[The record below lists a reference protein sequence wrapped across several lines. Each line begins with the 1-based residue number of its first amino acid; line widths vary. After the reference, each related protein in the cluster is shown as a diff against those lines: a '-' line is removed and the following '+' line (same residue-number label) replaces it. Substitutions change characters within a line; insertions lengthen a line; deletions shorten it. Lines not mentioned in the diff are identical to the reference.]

1 MRWFG
6 SSSHVARHVE
16 VSGCRSRNSS
26 YGPYDVGAISIT
38 RSSGADG
45 DMDVAGVAARKS
57 DAAAAMART
66 DSRRFITSSFCCPSI
81 IRRMKNRWAETPE
94 NEIDQLVYQSR
105 LVGAE
110 ESLVLWGGG
119 NNSVKSQ
126 SKDLLGNPIAVM
138 YIKSSG
144 SDMKTIVPKESPAV
158 RLDYIEPL
166 RSREGEMTDQEMVDY
181 LARCLVDPSSRRPS
195 IETLLHAFL
204 PARAVLHT
212 HADAILALTN
222 TRGRE
227 STVRAC
233 FGDSVITVPYLRPGF
248 RLSRDVADAFASK
261 PDAEGLVLMNH
272 GLITWGDT
280 AREAYEKH
288 IELVS
293 RAEEF
298 LGVASVSA
306 VGATAKPES
315 LAPTIRGALGAKRSV
330 ILEFDGS
337 EDVLRFLARDD
348 AKRITQIGPATPD
361 HLLYTKRFPLF
372 LEAGDDVSKALSDY
386 VERYKAHYDT
396 YPSEFAM
403 LDAHPRVVLVPGA
416 GMWTAGK
423 DARAARIVRDIYRH
437 TMRIIESAEGAG
449 GYETLN
455 DEDAFHA
462 EYWPLELYK
471 LTLLPKEKELAGKVA
486 IITGAASGIG
496 RACAERFAEEG
507 AHVVVTDVDIALAEE
522 VAKSIVA
529 KHGLR
534 RAIALRLDV
543 SSEEDVERAYA
554 ETIAAYGGVDII
566 VSSAG
571 ISSFGSLD
579 VLPAADWDRAFAVN
593 ARGHFLVARAALR
606 IMKQQKTGGSIVFNA
621 SKNVTAPGKE
631 FGAYSVSKAAEAQ
644 LCRIVALEGGEFGI
658 RANMLNPDA
667 IFGGSRFWS
676 DEMRSMRAT
685 AYGISSENLPDFYRN
700 RTLLKTEVTAD
711 DVAEAALFLAGP
723 RSAKTTGAMIP
734 VDGGVKEA
742 FPR

>member
-1 MRWFG
+1 M
-6 SSSHVARHVE
+6 
-16 VSGCRSRNSS
+16 N
-26 YGPYDVGAISIT
+26 
-38 RSSGADG
+38 
-45 DMDVAGVAARKS
+45 
-57 DAAAAMART
+57 
-66 DSRRFITSSFCCPSI
+66 
-81 IRRMKNRWAETPE
+81 NRWAETPG

-126 SKDLLGNPIAVM
+126 STDLLGTPIPVM

-144 SDMKTIVPKESPAV
+144 SDMKTIVPKEFPAV

-166 RSREGEMTDQEMVDY
+166 RAREGEMSDQEMVDY
-181 LARCLVDPSSRRPS
+181 LARCLVDPASKRPS

-212 HADAILALTN
+212 HADAILGLTN

-227 STVRAC
+227 QTIRDC

-261 PDAEGLVLMNH
+261 PDADGLVLMNH
-272 GLITWGDT
+272 GLITWGET

-288 IELVS
+288 IALVS
-293 RAEEF
+293 RAETY
-298 LGVASVSA
+298 LAGVGSRASG
-306 VGATAKPES
+306 VGEKTFSSPTPES
-315 LAPTIRGALGAKRSV
+315 LSPAIRGALGAKRSV
-330 ILEFDGS
+330 ILEFDDS
-337 EDVLRFLARDD
+337 DDVLRFLARDD

-372 LEAGDDVSKALSDY
+372 LDGGDDVSSALSAY
-386 VERYKAHYDT
+386 VERYKAHYDN

-507 AHVVVTDVDIALAEE
+507 AHVVVTDVDVALAEE
-522 VAKSIVA
+522 VANGIAS
-529 KHGLR
+529 KHALR

-554 ETIAAYGGVDII
+554 ETIVAYGGVDII
-566 VSSAG
+566 VSNAG

-579 VLPAADWDRAFAVN
+579 VLPTADWDRAFAVN

-685 AYGISSENLPDFYRN
+685 AYGISSENLPEFYRN

-723 RSAKTTGAMIP
+723 RSAKTTGAMLP

>member
-1 MRWFG
+1 
-6 SSSHVARHVE
+6 
-16 VSGCRSRNSS
+16 
-26 YGPYDVGAISIT
+26 
-38 RSSGADG
+38 
-45 DMDVAGVAARKS
+45 
-57 DAAAAMART
+57 
-66 DSRRFITSSFCCPSI
+66 
-81 IRRMKNRWAETPE
+81 MKNRWAETPE
-94 NEIDQLVYQSR
+94 NDIEQLVYQSR

-110 ESLVLWGGG
+110 EALVLWGGG
-119 NNSVKSQ
+119 NNSIKSRAT
-126 SKDLLGNPIAVM
+126 DLLGRPIDVM

-144 SDMKTIVPKESPAV
+144 SDMKTIVPKQFPAV

-166 RSREGEMTDQEMVDY
+166 RMRQGEMSDQEMVDY
-181 LARCLVDPSSRRPS
+181 LARCLVDPASARPS

-204 PARAVLHT
+204 PAPAVLHT

-227 STVRAC
+227 ATVHAC
-233 FGDSVITVPYLRPGF
+233 FGEGVITVPYRRPGF
-248 RLSRDVADAFASK
+248 RLSRDVAGAFAAK
-261 PDAEGLVLMNH
+261 PDAHGLVLMNH
-272 GLITWGDT
+272 GLITWGET
-280 AREAYEKH
+280 SREAYDKH
-288 IELVS
+288 VALVTK
-293 RAEEF
+293 AEEW
-298 LGVASVSA
+298 LAARSPRSISQLSA
-306 VGATAKPES
+306 GGSATQ
-315 LAPTIRGALGAKRSV
+315 LAPQIRGAIGKERSV

-337 EDVLRFLARDD
+337 DDVLRFLARGD
-348 AKRITQIGPATPD
+348 AEKIAQIGPATPD

-372 LEAGDDVSKALSDY
+372 IEQGDDVANALGAY
-386 VERYKAHYDT
+386 IERYSAHYKQH
-396 YPSEFAM
+396 PSEFAM
-403 LDAHPRVVLVPGA
+403 LDPNPRVVLMPGI
-416 GMWTAGK
+416 GMWTIGK

-437 TMRIIESAEGAG
+437 TMRIIESAEAAG

-471 LTLLPKEKELAGKVA
+471 LTLLPKEKELAGKVV
-486 IITGAASGIG
+486 IVTGAASGIG

-507 AHVVVTDVDIALAEE
+507 AHVVVTDIDVALAGD
-522 VAKSIVA
+522 VAKGIIER
-529 KHGLR
+529 HGMR
-534 RAIALRLDV
+534 RAIAVSLDV
-543 SSEEDVERAYA
+543 SREDDVESAFA
-554 ETIAAYGGVDII
+554 ETTDAYGGVDVI
-566 VSSAG
+566 VSNAG

-667 IFGGSRFWS
+667 IFGASRFWS
-676 DEMRSMRAT
+676 EEMRSMRAN
-685 AYGISSENLPDFYRN
+685 AYGISSDNLPDFYRN

-723 RSAKTTGAMIP
+723 RSAKTTGAMLP

>member
-1 MRWFG
+1 
-6 SSSHVARHVE
+6 
-16 VSGCRSRNSS
+16 
-26 YGPYDVGAISIT
+26 
-38 RSSGADG
+38 
-45 DMDVAGVAARKS
+45 
-57 DAAAAMART
+57 
-66 DSRRFITSSFCCPSI
+66 
-81 IRRMKNRWAETPE
+81 MKNRWAETPE
-94 NEIDQLVYQSR
+94 NELDQLVYQSR
-105 LVGAE
+105 LTGAE

-119 NNSVKSQ
+119 NNSVKSRAT
-126 SKDLLGNPIAVM
+126 DILGRPIDVM

-144 SDMKTIVPKESPAV
+144 SDMKTIVPKQFPAV

-166 RSREGEMTDQEMVDY
+166 RTRDGEMSDQEMVDY
-181 LARCLVDPSSRRPS
+181 LARCLVDPASARPS

-227 STVRAC
+227 STAGDC
-233 FGDSVITVPYLRPGF
+233 FGASVITVPYLRPGF
-248 RLSRDVADAFASK
+248 RLSRDVADAFAAK

-272 GLITWGDT
+272 GLITWGES
-280 AREAYEKH
+280 AKEAYEKH

-293 RAEEF
+293 RAEEW
-298 LGVASVSA
+298 LSSRVGPPPSA
-306 VGATAKPES
+306 VSLTQRENTAAEGGGPTQI
-315 LAPTIRGALGAKRSV
+315 APSIRGALGAHRSV
-330 ILEFDGS
+330 ILEFDDS
-337 EDVLRFLARDD
+337 DDVLRFLARDD
-348 AKRITQIGPATPD
+348 AKRIAQIGPATPD
-361 HLLYTKRFPLF
+361 HLLYTKRYPL
-372 LEAGDDVSKALSDY
+372 LLDPGDDVEKALSEY
-386 VERYKAHYDT
+386 VARYTAHYENH
-396 YPSEFAM
+396 PSEFAM
-403 LDAHPRVVLVPGA
+403 LDPNPRVVLVPGA

-423 DARAARIVRDIYRH
+423 DARSARIVRDIYRH
-437 TMRIIESAEGAG
+437 TMRIIEDAENAG

-471 LTLLPKEKELAGKVA
+471 LTLLPKEKELAGKVV

-507 AHVVVTDVDIALAEE
+507 GHVVVTDVDLALAGE
-522 VAKSIVA
+522 VAKGIAA
-529 KHGLR
+529 KHGMR
-534 RAIALRLDV
+534 RAMALPLDV
-543 SSEEDVERAYA
+543 SNEEGVEHAFA
-554 ETIAAYGGVDII
+554 ETIRAYGGVDII
-566 VSSAG
+566 VSNAG

-579 VLPAADWDRAFAVN
+579 VLPVADWDRSFAVN

-621 SKNVTAPGKE
+621 SKNVTAPGKD

-644 LCRIVALEGGEFGI
+644 LCRIVALEGGELGI

-685 AYGISSENLPDFYRN
+685 AYGIAADRLPDFYRN

-723 RSAKTTGAMIP
+723 RSAKTTGAMLP

>member
-1 MRWFG
+1 
-6 SSSHVARHVE
+6 
-16 VSGCRSRNSS
+16 
-26 YGPYDVGAISIT
+26 
-38 RSSGADG
+38 
-45 DMDVAGVAARKS
+45 
-57 DAAAAMART
+57 
-66 DSRRFITSSFCCPSI
+66 
-81 IRRMKNRWAETPE
+81 MKNRWAETPE

-110 ESLVLWGGG
+110 EALVLWGGG

-126 SKDLLGNPIAVM
+126 SSDLLGRPVDVM

-144 SDMKTIVPKESPAV
+144 SDMKTIVPKQFPAV

-166 RSREGEMTDQEMVDY
+166 RTRDGDMTDQEMVDY
-181 LARCLVDPSSRRPS
+181 LARCLVDPSSARPS

-204 PARAVLHT
+204 PPRAVLHT

-227 STVRAC
+227 ATVHDC
-233 FGDSVITVPYLRPGF
+233 FGDAVITVPYLRPGF

-272 GLITWGDT
+272 GLITWGNN
-280 AREAYEKH
+280 AQEAYERH
-288 IELVS
+288 IALVS
-293 RAEEF
+293 RAEEYLSGVGSRG
-298 LGVASVSA
+298 LG
-306 VGATAKPES
+306 VGATTPHTPHPTPQA

-337 EDVLRFLARDD
+337 DDVLRFLARED
-348 AKRITQIGPATPD
+348 AKRIAQIGPATPD

-372 LEAGDDVSKALSDY
+372 LNADDDVSKALSEY
-386 VERYKAHYDT
+386 VDRYTTHYKN

-403 LDAHPRVVLVPGA
+403 LDPHPRVVLVPGL

-437 TMRIIESAEGAG
+437 TMRIIEGAEAAG

-471 LTLLPKEKELAGKVA
+471 LTLLPKEKELAGKVV
-486 IITGAASGIG
+486 IVTGAASGIG

-507 AHVVVTDVDIALAEE
+507 AHVVVTDVDLSLAEE
-522 VAKSIVA
+522 VANGIVS
-529 KHGLR
+529 KNGLR

-554 ETIAAYGGVDII
+554 ETIGAYGGVDIV
-566 VSSAG
+566 VSNAG

-606 IMKQQKTGGSIVFNA
+606 VMKQQKSGGSIVFNA

-723 RSAKTTGAMIP
+723 RSAKTTGAMLP